1 MPLEVL
7 LHISSYLTTPEYGM
21 LRRTSK
27 HLEASF
33 FKPFAREFFTKR
45 QFMLTEFS
53 LQALVDISKSRF
65 ADYLSHLIIGLE
77 RLRLLSSDPS
87 GQRPQL
93 LVYSTRGEEKYNKYC
108 EAYLDQQLLHSTGQD
123 LELLVQAL
131 ENLPN
136 LVSIG
141 MRDWNAKYRHRDG
154 QYAEWRSYGTTTFV
168 QETGVGPINNTFHKN
183 DDYPPHVFR
192 TILRALGRTS
202 KSKPGR
208 FEVILRKV
216 SLSESAFHIPQYLEP
231 TVTPVLAN
239 LKTLFLDL
247 NDWVPSAGN
256 SSKLK
261 EFLCKAKSLEH
272 LRLNF
277 QGWDRRNHHLQ
288 TEPGSYLQLLQW
300 LSGDP
305 ASFKNSQA
313 LSGIAKPPPDPIK
326 FANLNQIDI
335 GFVNIEPHELVKLYT
350 NYKSTLRSIS
360 LHRVTFCQSK
370 DEEKKNKNQWNG
382 FLDEISASGLTLLSA
397 ISISNPSQILYANQ
411 KRTSKL
417 DIKFEGAPPRM
428 ARSWHGSDLEQA
440 VKDFKDSIIFD
451 RKAVE
456 NFLEDSWDEG
466 PYTISS
472 C

>member
-1 MPLEVL
+1 MDSQTSQPSQPSRLLSMPLEVL

-108 EAYLDQQLLHSTGQD
+108 EA
-123 LELLVQAL
+123 
-131 ENLPN
+131 
-136 LVSIG
+136 
-141 MRDWNAKYRHRDG
+141 
-154 QYAEWRSYGTTTFV
+154 
-168 QETGVGPINNTFHKN
+168 
-183 DDYPPHVFR
+183 
-192 TILRALGRTS
+192 
-202 KSKPGR
+202 
-208 FEVILRKV
+208 KV

-466 PYTISS
+466 SS
-472 C
+472 EVDSEED